1 MTNTAAKATSQARE
15 KDDAAAQNEQTAT
28 LVAGPHEPAPEV
40 KDADSPASK
49 PQGTLRDQVTT
60 MESEGQ
66 AQPQSDDQ
74 PPEATASGIPPL
86 PAPAVE
92 GVGEERG
99 PSAGKTDETIARARG
114 QMAGR

>member
-1 MTNTAAKATSQARE
+1 MTKTPATATSPARE
-15 KDDAAAQNEQTAT
+15 KDAAAAQNEKTAT

-66 AQPQSDDQ
+66 AQPQSDEP
-74 PPEATASGIPPL
+74 PPEENAAAIPPL

-114 QMAGR
+114 QMARK